1 MNDEFWQLQKAAKL
15 SNSQA
20 AEYHG
25 VNISTIKRWRNG
37 AITPPISVVRD
48 LKYRIKY
55 GPLKDESE
63 LYQSKGREMK

>member
-1 MNDEFWQLQKAAKL
+1 MTNIFINEYWRLQKAANL

-20 AEYHG
+20 AEYHK

-37 AITPPISVVRD
+37 SVTPPVSVIRD

-55 GPLKDESE
+55 GVLEDE
-63 LYQSKGREMK
+63 